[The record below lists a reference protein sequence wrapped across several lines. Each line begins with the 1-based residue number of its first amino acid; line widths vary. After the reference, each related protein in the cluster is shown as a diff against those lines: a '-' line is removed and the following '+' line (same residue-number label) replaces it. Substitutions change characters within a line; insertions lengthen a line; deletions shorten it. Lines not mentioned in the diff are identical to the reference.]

1 MAQTQLPLQSQPELF
16 DLYRA
21 GLKTAADLM
30 KASLENA
37 ERLQNQQLVAI
48 RTALVEQARTASELG
63 QAKSLDE
70 LMAFQTRMAGAQL
83 ERTIGLWTSLWQSQ
97 MEQAREMMS
106 GMASAQAGLRQE
118 SAPKEQRKSA

>member
-48 RTALVEQARTASELG
+48 RTAIVEQARTASELG

-118 SAPKEQRKSA
+118 SAAKEQRKSA

>member
-48 RTALVEQARTASELG
+48 RTAIVEQARTASELG